1 MFFKLASI
9 NYDIYNKMIKD
20 QNKQNTKDPEIKILK
35 FKPIFLQIILY
46 IMQI

>member
-9 NYDIYNKMIKD
+9 NYDIYNKMVKD

-35 FKPIFLQIILY
+35 FDEYLSEHN
-46 IMQI
+46 M